1 MLDFVLSGVAAISCL
16 QIRMDLCEFISC
28 WDGDI
33 AGTAPMVVLVGKNGS
48 FERLKLI
55 YDMRFV

>member
-28 WDGDI
+28 WNGDI
-33 AGTAPMVVLVGKNGS
+33 ASTAPMVGLVEKNGI
-48 FERLKLI
+48 FGRLKLI
-55 YDMRFV
+55 YNMHFV